1 MNDFEK
7 ILTGGGMVFK
17 KKGKDENAG
26 EKKIKFS
33 DFLRGTHKSGAAKMR
48 AEFKYKKALRNTKK
62 EKNNCQLSI
71 VNYQLFRTFACE
83 LMWIDLYC
91 LQPQEKNAKNKPFF
105 NCRPAKQISPRQ
117 SIHLIY

>member
-48 AEFKYKKALRNTKK
+48 AE
-62 EKNNCQLSI
+62 

-91 LQPQEKNAKNKPFF
+91 LQPQEKMLKTSPF
-105 NCRPAKQISPRQ
+105 
-117 SIHLIY
+117 

>member
-33 DFLRGTHKSGAAKMR
+33 DFLRGTHKS
-48 AEFKYKKALRNTKK
+48 
-62 EKNNCQLSI
+62 LSLI
-71 VNYQLFRTFACE
+71 HISEPT
-83 LMWIDLYC
+83 
-91 LQPQEKNAKNKPFF
+91 
-105 NCRPAKQISPRQ
+105 RP
-117 SIHLIY
+117 

>member
-17 KKGKDENAG
+17 KKRKDENAG

-62 EKNNCQLSI
+62 K
-71 VNYQLFRTFACE
+71 
-83 LMWIDLYC
+83 
-91 LQPQEKNAKNKPFF
+91 K
-105 NCRPAKQISPRQ
+105 
-117 SIHLIY
+117 

>member
-7 ILTGGGMVFK
+7 ILTG
-17 KKGKDENAG
+17 G

-62 EKNNCQLSI
+62 K
-71 VNYQLFRTFACE
+71 
-83 LMWIDLYC
+83 
-91 LQPQEKNAKNKPFF
+91 K
-105 NCRPAKQISPRQ
+105 
-117 SIHLIY
+117 